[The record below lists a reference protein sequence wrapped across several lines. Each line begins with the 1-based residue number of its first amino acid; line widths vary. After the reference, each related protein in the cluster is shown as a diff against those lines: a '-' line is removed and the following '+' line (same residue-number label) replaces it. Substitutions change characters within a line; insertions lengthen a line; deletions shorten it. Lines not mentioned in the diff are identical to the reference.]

1 MDIQKFRESRSAELS
16 DFKKQYI
23 FLKSEYSSALLSA
36 IQEQDPAKQQ
46 ELIQQVLSLN
56 SSMTSELRDIIAKI
70 NQGANGFDPRELN
83 ALTKDLITYQQE
95 YQEIEQTKDKV
106 NTLKRIQQTNNSRL
120 EMASGMYNIYI
131 LLIVALALI
140 VTFLVFKTEW
150 VRRVV
155 STLPTIPM
163 R

>member
-1 MDIQKFRESRSAELS
+1 MDIQKFRNDRSAEIS

-23 FLKSEYSSALLSA
+23 FLKSEYSSALTAA

-70 NQGANGFDPRELN
+70 NQGANGFDPRDLN
-83 ALTKDLITYQQE
+83 DLTKDLISYQKD
-95 YQEIEQTKDKV
+95 YQEIEQSKDKV
-106 NTLKRIQQTNNSRL
+106 NTLKRILQTTREKLSL
-120 EMASGMYNIYI
+120 ASATYNIYI
-131 LLIVALALI
+131 ALI
-140 VTFLVFKTEW
+140 VGLAIVITFLVFKTEW
-150 VRRVV
+150 ARRMV
-155 STLPTIPM
+155 STLPTVLT